1 MDVKPQVRAIPTE
14 TYFSLVREK
23 LATEGQAYVR
33 VTGTSMRPLL
43 EHLRD
48 GVVIVP
54 PKKIRWGDIVMF
66 DRKNGRYAL
75 HRVIRR
81 GKNGFTMAGDNQW
94 HYETDLSYEGIV
106 GVVSLIDRNGRLIP
120 RENFFLKIYS
130 FWVTLLTFP
139 RIKGWKVLRKLLRPF
154 RHAG

>member
-1 MDVKPQVRAIPTE
+1 MDHRTRVRAVPTE
-14 TYFSLVREK
+14 TYFSMVREK
-23 LATEGQAYVR
+23 LAAEGKAYVR

-54 PKKIRWGDIVMF
+54 PDRVRRGDIVLF

-81 GKNGFTMAGDNQW
+81 GKNGFAMAGDHQW
-94 HYETDLSYEGIV
+94 HYETDLPYEGIV
-106 GVVSLIDRNGRLIP
+106 GVASMIVRDGKVIP
-120 RENFFLKIYS
+120 RENFLLKSYS
-130 FWVTLLTFP
+130 FWVTLLTVP
-139 RIKGWKVLRKLLRPF
+139 RIKGWKVLRKLLKPF